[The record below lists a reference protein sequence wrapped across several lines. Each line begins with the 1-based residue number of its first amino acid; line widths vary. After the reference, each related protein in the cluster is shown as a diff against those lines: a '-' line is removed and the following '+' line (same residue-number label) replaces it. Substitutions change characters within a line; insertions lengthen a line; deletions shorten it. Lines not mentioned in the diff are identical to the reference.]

1 MTILYTP
8 AGDTDPIRAGHDG
21 AILHIIR
28 KYKPRMVRIFLSK
41 DMAEKEEQRHVYSK
55 AIQYNV
61 PDCKIEFIKTDITE
75 VQLMENLIPLA
86 EGFLQ
91 LRQEYPNE
99 KIILNLSSGTP
110 QMKSIISF
118 LATDFENVLPVQ
130 VNSPRRGSNRA
141 AYATQDEDDIDE
153 IIKKNEDNSDNRE
166 DRCHEAPLFL
176 LKRYNIRHQ
185 LISLINNYEYSAAYA
200 LYNKNTDMFTDLT
213 GQLIRHADLRSKL
226 QTEKAFTVSKDF
238 VAKYPSKNAKINML
252 YEFFM
257 VMWLRQKKGDL
268 AEFIVKLTPFLF
280 ELLLYYFETQTD
292 FKPENF
298 CTRKNNINAS
308 WKINRDMLASL
319 SQDVLLYLDTMGK
332 GVFRDGT
339 NLSFYNMLNILHAL
353 NEKVANSK
361 QETLLKLL
369 DELRLVEDNHRN
381 GLAHTITNIT
391 EESLASIAPYKN
403 SEQIMDLIR
412 KVFSKIT
419 AKEKLNISNLY
430 DTLNQQIILSLN
442 EFKK

>member
-41 DMAEKEEQRHVYSK
+41 DMTAKEEQRQVYSK
-55 AIQYNV
+55 AIKYNA
-61 PDCKIEFIKTDITE
+61 PDCEIGFIKTDITE

-86 EGFLQ
+86 EEFLQ
-91 LRQEYPNE
+91 LRKEYPNE

-110 QMKSIISF
+110 QMKSIMSF
-118 LATDFENVLPVQ
+118 LATDFENVIPVQ
-130 VNSPRRGSNRA
+130 VDSPSRGSNRA
-141 AYATQDEDDIDE
+141 AYATQDEDNIDE
-153 IIKKNEDNSDNRE
+153 IIKNNEDNSDNRK

-176 LKRYNIRHQ
+176 LRRYNIRHQ

-200 LYNKNTDMFTDLT
+200 LYNKNPDMFTDLT

-238 VAKYPSKNAKINML
+238 VAKYPSKNEKINML

-292 FKPENF
+292 LQPEKF
-298 CTRKNNINAS
+298 CTRKNNVNAS
-308 WKINRDMLASL
+308 WKINREMLASL
-319 SQDVLLYLDTMGK
+319 SKDVLLYLDTMGK

-339 NLSFYNMLNILHAL
+339 NLSFYNMLSILHAL
-353 NEKVANSK
+353 NEKSGNGK
-361 QETLLKLL
+361 QKDLLDLL

-391 EESLASIAPYKN
+391 EESLAAIAPYKN
-403 SEQIMDLIR
+403 SEQIMDLIKKAFT
-412 KVFSKIT
+412 KVT

-430 DTLNQQIILSLN
+430 DNLNQQIILSLN
-442 EFKK
+442 EFQK

>member
-41 DMAEKEEQRHVYSK
+41 DMTAKEEQRQVYSK
-55 AIQYNV
+55 AIKYNA
-61 PDCKIEFIKTDITE
+61 PDCEIGFIKTDITE

-86 EGFLQ
+86 EEFLQ
-91 LRQEYPNE
+91 LRKEYPNE

-110 QMKSIISF
+110 QMKSIMSF
-118 LATDFENVLPVQ
+118 LATDFENVIPVQ
-130 VNSPRRGSNRA
+130 VDSPSRGSNRA

-153 IIKKNEDNSDNRE
+153 IIKNNEDNSDNRK

-176 LKRYNIRHQ
+176 LRRYNIRHQ

-226 QTEKAFTVSKDF
+226 QTEKAFIISKDL
-238 VAKYPSKNAKINML
+238 VAKYPNKNEKINML

-268 AEFIVKLTPFLF
+268 AEFVVKLTPFLF

-292 FKPENF
+292 LKPEKF

-308 WKINRDMLASL
+308 WKINREMLASI
-319 SQDVLLYLDTMGK
+319 SKDVLLYLDTMGK

-339 NLSFYNMLNILHAL
+339 NLSFYNMLSILHAL
-353 NEKVANSK
+353 NEKSGNSK
-361 QETLLKLL
+361 QKGLLDLL

-391 EESLASIAPYKN
+391 EESLAAIAPYKN

-412 KVFSKIT
+412 KVFTKIT

-430 DTLNQQIILSLN
+430 DRLNQQIILSLN
-442 EFKK
+442 EFQK